1 MKSQSC
7 SSVGAN
13 MHTTWLAR
21 RSMLP
26 RDKYISHDGLGQ
38 EATLYT
44 SLRPTSQQTTNYH
57 RPSAQL
63 FPSQLHRSP
72 GEFTVLFLQHL
83 YATES
88 SVMLR
93 STKTFAQEAQC
104 RVDEK
109 RHRSTVRTSNLQI
122 GNKKD
127 RVCSK
132 PHEKPA
138 GSLMENMD
146 LTSGHSTALI

>member
-1 MKSQSC
+1 
-7 SSVGAN
+7 

-93 STKTFAQEAQC
+93 STKMFAQEAQC
-104 RVDEK
+104 RVDET
-109 RHRSTVRTSNLQI
+109 RPRSTVRISNLQI
-122 GNKKD
+122 RNKKD
-127 RVCSK
+127 RNLKVCSK